1 MIEAHS
7 IPLAEF
13 SSTTISEREAKNLL
27 LFPFQPIQSHSFG
40 PQSRY
45 GFGGRQTNS
54 PISPA
59 IGEFILS
66 LFHLVF
72 HSKCSLLHHFLYTAT

>member
-45 GFGGRQTNS
+45 GFGSRQTNS

-59 IGEFILS
+59 IGEFKIYDPIHCYN
-66 LFHLVF
+66 FTAAYEQ
-72 HSKCSLLHHFLYTAT
+72 HFQIVL